1 MQTLCTLQVAMS
13 RIPAALLLALAAL
26 SLAGCGMKG
35 PLELPPAPAP
45 TPLLGK
51 PKTAPAKAGAPDVS
65 TPTRPPAGT
74 TNSPTQ

>member
-1 MQTLCTLQVAMS
+1 MQTLRTPKVAMS
-13 RIPAALLLALAAL
+13 INPAALLLAVTAL

-51 PKTAPAKAGAPDVS
+51 PATAPAKPGAPDVS
-65 TPTRPPAGT
+65 TPTRPPAGA
-74 TNSPTQ
+74 TNQ

>member
-1 MQTLCTLQVAMS
+1 MS
-13 RIPAALLLALAAL
+13 ITPAALLLAVTAL

-51 PKTAPAKAGAPDVS
+51 PAATPAKAEGPDVS
-65 TPTRPPAGT
+65 TPTRPPAGAT
-74 TNSPTQ
+74 TQ

>member
-1 MQTLCTLQVAMS
+1 MQTLRTFQVTMS
-13 RIPAALLLALAAL
+13 INPAALLLAVTAL

-51 PKTAPAKAGAPDVS
+51 PRTAHDKAGAPDVS
-65 TPTRPPAGT
+65 TPTRPPIGAT
-74 TNSPTQ
+74 TQ

>member
-1 MQTLCTLQVAMS
+1 MPT
-13 RIPAALLLALAAL
+13 IPAALLLAITAL

-51 PKTAPAKAGAPDVS
+51 PQSAPAKAASQDVS
-65 TPTRPPAGT
+65 TPVRTTTGT
-74 TNSPTQ
+74 TTSPIQ

>member
-1 MQTLCTLQVAMS
+1 MQTHRTPKVAMS
-13 RIPAALLLALAAL
+13 INPAALLLAVTAL

-51 PKTAPAKAGAPDVS
+51 PATAASKAGAPDVS
-65 TPTRPPAGT
+65 TPTRPPAGAT
-74 TNSPTQ
+74 TQ